1 MINKIIN
8 ALKQNSL
15 LIETANLEQLQ
26 NWQGKVQ
33 TDTRK
38 LQPGDIFVCI
48 KGTNYDGHNFIPSA
62 LNKGAALIVG
72 QEFDN
77 ITFPYL
83 KVKDSRKAAAIIARI
98 VLLPEK
104 TPFTL
109 IGITGTNGKTT
120 TSIMIYEAIRD
131 LGFRCG
137 WIGTL
142 GYYIEGRT
150 FPSERTTPDIIEL
163 NEIFAQMIDERVN
176 YVVMEV
182 SSHSLSLNRVYGVKF
197 DYCLFSNLGRD
208 HLDFHLTIENYGQ
221 TKMSFFEQGA
231 KDGSVSIVNTGDPF
245 GIRIKEMLV
254 EKHAKVLSLGSEDAD
269 FRFADVQTD
278 INNSSFRLQSDKD
291 EIYIISRLIGNFNI
305 QNLGLTAL
313 TLYAM
318 GFKPEEIHKSI
329 KDIPPVRGRMEKV
342 ENNYGIGIFIDY
354 AHTPQAIENVLE
366 AGEDL
371 PHKRMLCLFGAG
383 GDRDKGKRPL
393 MLKAALNHSDV
404 VIISDDNPRSENPEA
419 IIRDIVSS
427 SDIFLPWWIIRDR
440 KQAIESIIRFAQ
452 KDDIVLIC
460 GKGSENYQEI
470 EGVHYHFDDLET
482 TLEALAKRD
491 TKIKDDAE
499 FILPVDQTLMKLLF
513 ISNWNPEPSGYKE
526 PVYYKYLYTDSRIL
540 KPESIFVAI
549 QGEKFDGHN
558 YLKEVLAPKENCAIG
573 EKSWSEE
580 SPIAEFQ
587 YFQVNNSLEA
597 MGSIC
602 RKYLALFAPHK
613 IALTGST
620 GKTTSKEL
628 MAQIL
633 ESSAPTLKTLANEN
647 NMIGLCK
654 TILRIKPEDRYA
666 LFELGTNHFG
676 EIASLADVVDPEIGI
691 ILNIG
696 PSHLEYFKD
705 EDGVFQEKIAL
716 FNRPLALRLY
726 PGDDSRFQYFAK
738 QGLSI
743 GFNENCDYRITQ
755 HQILDN
761 SQSFYLNEDL
771 WIIPYG
777 APYFALNAAFA
788 IVLCLKLGI
797 SKKDIQSALNS
808 PIYLELRNQVVKRG
822 TGILILDCYNA
833 NPYSMQKALEYW
845 QTLSSEQ
852 PHYAVLGDM
861 LELGNSSV
869 MYHKMIAAMLSEM
882 RYEKLITVGSFSRLF
897 HPDRENA
904 ILHYNNVEELI
915 ASGNLRT
922 FPNNAIILVKGS
934 HSIQLERII
943 PILKGEN

>member
-1 MINKIIN
+1 MINKILD
-8 ALKQNSL
+8 ALEQNSI

-38 LQPGDIFVCI
+38 LNPGDIFVCI
-48 KGTNYDGHNFIPSA
+48 KGANYDGHNFIELA
-62 LNKGAALIVG
+62 CEKGAAIIVG

-77 ITFPYL
+77 LTFPYI
-83 KVKDSRKAAAIIARI
+83 KVKDSRKAAALIARI
-98 VLLPEK
+98 VMLPEK
-104 TPFTL
+104 IPFTL

-120 TSIMIYEAIRD
+120 TSIMIYEALRN

-142 GYYIEGRT
+142 GYYIEGKS
-150 FPSERTTPDIIEL
+150 FPSERTTPDIIQL
-163 NEIFAQMIDERVN
+163 NEIFAQMVNERVN
-176 YVVMEV
+176 YIVMEV

-231 KDGSVSIVNTGDPF
+231 KDGSVAIINTGDPF
-245 GIRIKEMLV
+245 GIKIKEMLV
-254 EKHAKVLSLGSEDAD
+254 EKQAKVYSLGGEDAD
-269 FRFADVQTD
+269 FRFADIKTD
-278 INNSSFRLQSDKD
+278 INNSSFKLLSAKD
-291 EIYIISRLIGNFNI
+291 EIYIISRLIGSFNI

-318 GFKPEEIHKSI
+318 GFGAEEIHKSI
-329 KDIPPVRGRMEKV
+329 KDIPPVQGRMEKV
-342 ENNYGIGIFIDY
+342 ENDYGIGIFIDY
-354 AHTPQAIENVLE
+354 AHTPQAIDNVLK
-366 AGEDL
+366 AGEEL
-371 PHKRMLCLFGAG
+371 PHKRMLCLIGAG

-404 VIISDDNPRSENPEA
+404 VIISDDNPRCENPEV
-419 IIRDIVSS
+419 IIKDIVSS
-427 SDIFLPWWIIRDR
+427 SDVFLPWWIIRDR
-440 KQAIESIIRFAQ
+440 KQAIESLIRLAQ

-460 GKGSENYQEI
+460 GKGSEDYQEI
-470 EGVHYHFDDLET
+470 EGAHYHFDDRET
-482 TLEALAKRD
+482 TLEALAKRK
-491 TKIKDDAE
+491 TKAKDDAE
-499 FILPVDQTLMKLLF
+499 FILPVDQTLLKLLF
-513 ISNWNPEPSGYKE
+513 NPNWNPEPTGYKQ
-526 PVYYKYLYTDSRIL
+526 PLCYKYLYTDSRIL

-558 YLKEVLAPKENCAIG
+558 YLIDVLAHKGNCAIG
-573 EKSWSEE
+573 EKPYPEKAT
-580 SPIAEFQ
+580 IAEFQ
-587 YFQVNNSLEA
+587 YFQVKNSLEA
-597 MGSIC
+597 MGSLC
-602 RKYLALFAPHK
+602 RKYLSLFAAKK

-654 TILRIKPEDRYA
+654 TILRIKPDDIYA

-676 EIASLADVVDPEIGI
+676 EIASLADVADPEIGI

-726 PGDDSRFQYFAK
+726 PGDDSRFQSFAK
-738 QGLSI
+738 MGLSI

-755 HQILDN
+755 HQVLGN

-771 WIIPYG
+771 WILPYE
-777 APYFALNAAFA
+777 APYFALNAAFT

-797 SKKDIQSALNS
+797 SKEDIQSALS
-808 PIYLELRNQVVKRG
+808 KPIELELRNQVEKRG

-845 QTLSSEQ
+845 QSLSLEQ

-861 LELGNSSV
+861 LELGESSAL
-869 MYHKMIAAMLSEM
+869 YHNMIAAMLSEM
-882 RYEKLITVGSFSRLF
+882 HYEKLITVGSYSRLY
-897 HPDRENA
+897 HPDSENS
-904 ILHYNNVEELI
+904 ILHYNKVEELI
-915 ASGNLRT
+915 ASEILQT
-922 FPNNAIILVKGS
+922 FPENAVILVKGS